1 MATPKEEKV
10 MDEKRTVGGGEVP
23 VHGVLVVEG
32 VETGD
37 RRRFAEGA
45 LTWRELPLP
54 LLWQKAS
61 AERHGGSTS
70 VGRIERIYRDE
81 SGSLAWSGFMNST
94 AEADEVT
101 GLVGDRSLRGVSVD
115 VDDATMELQ
124 SRSGAAL
131 SEDVDIDPTDVV
143 ETLTKARISA
153 ATICAIPAF
162 AEAYIALGSGTRPEG
177 EREEVA
183 VEHKEVTDGYS
194 AETFSGDA
202 VAAKSVQEI
211 VQSLPVDP
219 EVVEQLLAADE
230 ADLPD
235 AVASVA
241 ESIEDPETAEQ
252 VRAAADQIRDLLS
265 PTGAMAEESAPEG
278 TSDFG
283 PTSNPTTRDGP
294 GWLTDPVP
302 TQRLRNYWTK
312 GEGAAKIDWL
322 TPGDFNRCRTFL
334 AEYVKPQHLSGT
346 CANLH
351 KVATGVWPGQHSVAP
366 SATPLVRSS
375 SLLAAAAPA
384 LERAGVQSIGFGEAV
399 AVAADGPGGKPTL
412 EVLSPGHRLKVLGV
426 DAGTYS
432 AEVVEVQSFRD
443 GAVYTLE
450 GEDVRGGSLPAAVAV
465 RVQGSGPDEALSAAA
480 DSGVEVRLVGQAR
493 LTGSQDSPVVALA
506 HALAEPTG
514 DAFSE
519 ASLTA
524 SAGTDIGCWNIHVPS
539 VYESGQPVAPAYRLV
554 ASGGPNLPPMDWFA
568 NPGLQ
573 EPTPLTITED
583 GQVFGH
589 VATWGTCHVGFED
602 SCVTAPMSTSEY
614 AYFCSGVVATD
625 GGDVRA
631 GQITFDTGHA
641 GLELNSRRTMAHYDN
656 TGHCAAD
663 VMAGEDEVG
672 IWVAGAVRPGVT
684 DEQMRTLR
692 GAKMSGDWRSIGG
705 SLEMVAVLAVNV
717 PGFPIPR
724 PALAASAGRSEALVA
739 AGVVPETK
747 GVENFSVEEVVSA
760 TLAKIEADRAARE
773 EIQRI
778 SASLA
783 AEDIERTVSSV
794 QMEG

>member
-1 MATPKEEKV
+1 
-10 MDEKRTVGGGEVP
+10 MDEKQTVGDGEVP

-37 RRRFAEGA
+37 RRKFAEGA
-45 LTWRELPLP
+45 LSWRDLPLP

-61 AERHGGSTS
+61 GDGHAGATV
-70 VGRIERIYRDE
+70 VGRIERITRGDD
-81 SGSLAWSGFMNST
+81 GALAWSGFMNGT
-94 AEADEVT
+94 LEADEVT
-101 GLVGDRSLRGVSVD
+101 GLVADRSLRGVSVD
-115 VDDATMELQ
+115 VDNATMELQ

-131 SEDVDIDPTDVV
+131 SEDVDIDPNDIV

-162 AEAYIALGSGTRPEG
+162 AEAYIALGSGEFRDVSQKERDDLESEGKALPDGSFPIANVEDLKNAIQSIGRAKDPEKARAHIKKRAKALG
-177 EREEVA
+177 ESDLIPDEW
-183 VEHKEVTDGYS
+183 S

-278 TSDFG
+278 TKASIPGLPDLSEEEASRVSAAKPEEVPDVLEQIAAEAGEGEKAEQLLAAAAAMREAIASEQAPPQAASGGVEEFG
-283 PTSNPTTRDGP
+283 PTSNPTTMDGP
-294 GWLTDPVP
+294 GWLTHPVE
-302 TQRLRNYWTK
+302 TDRLRDYWTH
-312 GEGAAKIDWL
+312 GIGAAKIGWGL
-322 TPGDFNRCRTFL
+322 PGDFNRCRALTGK
-334 AEYVKPQHLSGT
+334 YINPKHLNGY
-346 CANLH
+346 CANRH
-351 KVATGVWPGQHSVAP
+351 KDALGIWPGQH
-366 SATPLVRSS
+366 
-375 SLLAAAAPA
+375 
-384 LERAGVQSIGFGEAV
+384 G
-399 AVAADGPGGKPTL
+399 AD
-412 EVLSPGHRLKVLGV
+412 VI
-426 DAGTYS
+426 
-432 AEVVEVQSFRD
+432 
-443 GAVYTLE
+443 
-450 GEDVRGGSLPAAVAV
+450 
-465 RVQGSGPDEALSAAA
+465 
-480 DSGVEVRLVGQAR
+480 
-493 LTGSQDSPVVALA
+493 
-506 HALAEPTG
+506 
-514 DAFSE
+514 
-519 ASLTA
+519 TA
-524 SAGTDIGCWNIHVPS
+524 SAG
-539 VYESGQPVAPAYRLV
+539 EPVAPAYRLV

-602 SCVTAPMSTSEY
+602 SCVTAPSSASEY

-672 IWVAGAVRPGVT
+672 IWVAGALRPGIS

-705 SLEMVAVLAVNV
+705 NLEMVAVLAVNV

-724 PALAASAGRSEALVA
+724 PALAASGGRSEALVA

-747 GVENFSVEEVVSA
+747 GVENFTVEEVVSA

-778 SASLA
+778 SAALA

>member
-1 MATPKEEKV
+1 MATPKEKKV
-10 MDEKRTVGGGEVP
+10 MDEKQTVGDGEVP

-37 RRRFAEGA
+37 RRKFAEGA
-45 LTWRELPLP
+45 LSWRDLPLP

-61 AERHGGSTS
+61 GDGHAGATV
-70 VGRIERIYRDE
+70 VGRIERITRGDD
-81 SGSLAWSGFMNST
+81 GALAWSGFMNGT
-94 AEADEVT
+94 LEADEVT
-101 GLVGDRSLRGVSVD
+101 GLVADRSLRGVSVD
-115 VDDATMELQ
+115 VDNATMELQ

-131 SEDVDIDPTDVV
+131 SEDVDIDPNDIV

-162 AEAYIALGSGTRPEG
+162 AEAYIALGSGEFRDVSQKERDDLESEGKALPDGSFPIANVEDLKNAIQSIGRAKDPEKARAHIKKRAKALG
-177 EREEVA
+177 E
-183 VEHKEVTDGYS
+183 TDLIPDEWS

-278 TSDFG
+278 AKTSIPGLPDLSPEEASRVSAAKPEEVPDVLEQIAAEAGEGEKAEQLLAAAAAMREAIASEQAPPQAASGGVEEFG
-283 PTSNPTTRDGP
+283 PTSNPTTMDGP
-294 GWLTDPVP
+294 GWLTHPVE
-302 TQRLRNYWTK
+302 TDRLRDYWTH
-312 GEGAAKIDWL
+312 GIGAAKIGWGL
-322 TPGDFNRCRTFL
+322 PGDFNRCRALTGK
-334 AEYVKPQHLSGT
+334 YINPKHLNGY
-346 CANLH
+346 CANRH
-351 KVATGVWPGQHSVAP
+351 KDALGIWPGQH
-366 SATPLVRSS
+366 
-375 SLLAAAAPA
+375 
-384 LERAGVQSIGFGEAV
+384 G
-399 AVAADGPGGKPTL
+399 AD
-412 EVLSPGHRLKVLGV
+412 VI
-426 DAGTYS
+426 
-432 AEVVEVQSFRD
+432 
-443 GAVYTLE
+443 
-450 GEDVRGGSLPAAVAV
+450 
-465 RVQGSGPDEALSAAA
+465 
-480 DSGVEVRLVGQAR
+480 
-493 LTGSQDSPVVALA
+493 
-506 HALAEPTG
+506 
-514 DAFSE
+514 
-519 ASLTA
+519 TA
-524 SAGTDIGCWNIHVPS
+524 SAG
-539 VYESGQPVAPAYRLV
+539 EPVAPAYRLV

-602 SCVTAPMSTSEY
+602 SCVTAPSSASEY

-672 IWVAGAVRPGVT
+672 IWVAGALRPGIS

-705 SLEMVAVLAVNV
+705 NLEMVAVLAVNV

-724 PALAASAGRSEALVA
+724 PALAASGGRSEALVA

-747 GVENFSVEEVVSA
+747 GVENFTVEEVVSA

-778 SASLA
+778 SAALA

>member
-1 MATPKEEKV
+1 
-10 MDEKRTVGGGEVP
+10 MDESKSTGYGDVP

-37 RRRFAEGA
+37 RRRFATNA
-45 LTWRELPLP
+45 LTWRELPIP

-61 AERHGGSTS
+61 GDGHAGATV
-70 VGRIERIYRDE
+70 VGRIETIERNE
-81 SGSLAWSGFMNST
+81 SGELSWSGFMNGT

-101 GLVGDRSLRGVSVD
+101 GLVADRSLRGVSVD

-131 SEDVDIDPTDVV
+131 SEDVDIDPSDIV

-162 AEAYIALGSGTRPEG
+162 AEAYIALGSGEFRDVSQKERDKRASEGSAMPDGSFPIANVEDLKNAIQAVGRAKDPEKARAHIKKRAKTLG
-177 EREEVA
+177 EESLIPDEWSARE
-183 VEHKEVTDGYS
+183 
-194 AETFSGDA
+194 FSGDA
-202 VAAKSVQEI
+202 VAARSVKEI
-211 VQSLPVDP
+211 VESLPVDA
-219 EVVEQLLAADE
+219 EIVEQLLAADE

-241 ESIEDPETAEQ
+241 ESLEDPEAAEQ

-265 PTGAMAEESAPEG
+265 PPPEEQMAEGSETSIPGLPDLTPEEAERVSAAEPEKVPDVLEEIAAEAG
-278 TSDFG
+278 EGEKADQLRQAAKVMREANAQTEAPPKAASVDAAEFADIAPG
-283 PTSNPTTRDGP
+283 LTEDGP
-294 GWLTDPVP
+294 GWLTHPVE
-302 TQRLRNYWTK
+302 TDRLRDYWTR
-312 GEGAAKIDWL
+312 GIGAAKIGWGL
-322 TPGDFNRCRTFL
+322 PGDFNRCRALTAKYINPKHL
-334 AEYVKPQHLSGT
+334 AGY
-346 CANLH
+346 CANRH
-351 KVATGVWPGQHSVAP
+351 KDALGIWPGQH
-366 SATPLVRSS
+366 
-375 SLLAAAAPA
+375 
-384 LERAGVQSIGFGEAV
+384 
-399 AVAADGPGGKPTL
+399 
-412 EVLSPGHRLKVLGV
+412 
-426 DAGTYS
+426 DARTI
-432 AEVVEVQSFRD
+432 
-443 GAVYTLE
+443 
-450 GEDVRGGSLPAAVAV
+450 
-465 RVQGSGPDEALSAAA
+465 
-480 DSGVEVRLVGQAR
+480 
-493 LTGSQDSPVVALA
+493 
-506 HALAEPTG
+506 
-514 DAFSE
+514 
-519 ASLTA
+519 TA
-524 SAGTDIGCWNIHVPS
+524 SAG
-539 VYESGQPVAPAYRLV
+539 EPVAPAYRLV
-554 ASGGPNLPPMDWFA
+554 ASGGPDLPPMDWFA

-602 SCVTAPMSTSEY
+602 SCVTAPTSNSEY

-672 IWVAGAVRPGVT
+672 IWVAGALRPGIS

-705 SLEMVAVLAVNV
+705 NLEMVAVLAVNV

-724 PALAASAGRSEALVA
+724 PALAASGGRSEALVA

-747 GVENFSVEEVVSA
+747 GVENFTVEEVVSA

-778 SASLA
+778 SAALA

>member
-1 MATPKEEKV
+1 

-23 VHGVLVVEG
+23 VHGVLAVEG

-45 LTWRELPLP
+45 LSWRDLPLP

-61 AERHGGSTS
+61 GDGHAGATV
-70 VGRIERIYRDE
+70 VGRIERIERLED
-81 SGSLAWSGFMNST
+81 GSLLWSGFMNGT
-94 AEADEVT
+94 LEADEVT
-101 GLVGDRSLRGVSVD
+101 GLVADRSLRGVSVD
-115 VDDATMELQ
+115 VDNATMELQ

-131 SEDVDIDPTDVV
+131 SEDVDIDPEDVV

-162 AEAYIALGSGTRPEG
+162 AEAYIALGSGTRPEE
-177 EREEVA
+177 EREKIA

-194 AETFSGDA
+194 SREFRDVSQKERDDLESEGKALPDGSFPIANVEDLKNAIQSIGRAKDPEKARAHIKKRAKALGESDLIPDEWSAQTFSGDA

-252 VRAAADQIRDLLS
+252 VTAAADQIRDLLS
-265 PTGAMAEESAPEG
+265 PPGAMAGESAPEG
-278 TSDFG
+278 AKASIPGLPELSEEEAARISAASPEAVPDVLEEIAAEAGEGEKADQLRRAAAAMREAIGNSEAPPTAASGGVEEFG
-283 PTSNPTTRDGP
+283 PTSNPTTMDGP
-294 GWLTDPVP
+294 GWLTHPVE
-302 TQRLRNYWTK
+302 TDRLRDYWTH
-312 GEGAAKIDWL
+312 GVGAAKIGWGL
-322 TPGDFNRCRTFL
+322 PGDFYRCRALTGK
-334 AEYVKPQHLSGT
+334 YINPKHLNGY
-346 CANLH
+346 CANRH
-351 KVATGVWPGQHSVAP
+351 KDALGIWPGQHNAQ
-366 SATPLVRSS
+366 T
-375 SLLAAAAPA
+375 
-384 LERAGVQSIGFGEAV
+384 I
-399 AVAADGPGGKPTL
+399 
-412 EVLSPGHRLKVLGV
+412 
-426 DAGTYS
+426 
-432 AEVVEVQSFRD
+432 
-443 GAVYTLE
+443 
-450 GEDVRGGSLPAAVAV
+450 
-465 RVQGSGPDEALSAAA
+465 
-480 DSGVEVRLVGQAR
+480 
-493 LTGSQDSPVVALA
+493 
-506 HALAEPTG
+506 
-514 DAFSE
+514 
-519 ASLTA
+519 TA
-524 SAGTDIGCWNIHVPS
+524 SAG
-539 VYESGQPVAPAYRLV
+539 EPVAPAYRLV

-602 SCVTAPMSTSEY
+602 SCVTAPTSTSEY

-672 IWVAGAVRPGVT
+672 IWVAGALRPGIS
-684 DEQMRTLR
+684 DEQIRTLR

-705 SLEMVAVLAVNV
+705 NLEMVAVLAVNV

-747 GVENFSVEEVVSA
+747 GVENFTVEEVVSA

-794 QMEG
+794 QMEEM

>member
-1 MATPKEEKV
+1 MATPKKEKV
-10 MDEKRTVGGGEVP
+10 MDEKQTVGDGEVP

-37 RRRFAEGA
+37 RRKFAEGA
-45 LTWRELPLP
+45 LSWRDLPLP

-61 AERHGGSTS
+61 GDGHAGATV
-70 VGRIERIYRDE
+70 VGRIERITRGDD
-81 SGSLAWSGFMNST
+81 GALAWSGFMNGT
-94 AEADEVT
+94 LEADEVT
-101 GLVGDRSLRGVSVD
+101 GLVADRSLRGVSVD
-115 VDDATMELQ
+115 VDNATMELQ

-131 SEDVDIDPTDVV
+131 SEDVDIDPNDIV

-162 AEAYIALGSGTRPEG
+162 AEAYIALGSGEFRDVSQKERDDLESEGKALPDGSFPIANVEDLKNAIQSVGRAKDPEKARAHIKKRAKALG
-177 EREEVA
+177 ESDLIPDEW
-183 VEHKEVTDGYS
+183 S

-278 TSDFG
+278 AKTSIPGLPDLSPEEASRVSAAKPEEVPDVLEQIAAEAGEGEKAEQLLAAAAAMREAIASEQAPPQAASGGVEEFG
-283 PTSNPTTRDGP
+283 PTSNPTTMDGP
-294 GWLTDPVP
+294 GWLTHPVE
-302 TQRLRNYWTK
+302 TDRLRDYWTH
-312 GEGAAKIDWL
+312 GIGAAKIGWGL
-322 TPGDFNRCRTFL
+322 PGDFNRCRALTGK
-334 AEYVKPQHLSGT
+334 YINPKHLNGY
-346 CANLH
+346 CANRH
-351 KVATGVWPGQHSVAP
+351 KDALGIWPGQH
-366 SATPLVRSS
+366 
-375 SLLAAAAPA
+375 
-384 LERAGVQSIGFGEAV
+384 G
-399 AVAADGPGGKPTL
+399 AD
-412 EVLSPGHRLKVLGV
+412 VI
-426 DAGTYS
+426 
-432 AEVVEVQSFRD
+432 
-443 GAVYTLE
+443 
-450 GEDVRGGSLPAAVAV
+450 
-465 RVQGSGPDEALSAAA
+465 
-480 DSGVEVRLVGQAR
+480 
-493 LTGSQDSPVVALA
+493 
-506 HALAEPTG
+506 
-514 DAFSE
+514 
-519 ASLTA
+519 TA
-524 SAGTDIGCWNIHVPS
+524 SAG
-539 VYESGQPVAPAYRLV
+539 EPVAPAYRLV

-602 SCVTAPMSTSEY
+602 SCVTAPSSASEY

-672 IWVAGAVRPGVT
+672 IWVAGALRPGIS

-705 SLEMVAVLAVNV
+705 NLEMVAVLAVNV

-747 GVENFSVEEVVSA
+747 GVENFTVEEVVSA

-778 SASLA
+778 SAALA

>member
-1 MATPKEEKV
+1 MATPEEEKV
-10 MDEKRTVGGGEVP
+10 MDEERTVGGGEVP
-23 VHGVLVVEG
+23 VHGVLAVEG

-45 LTWRELPLP
+45 LTWRDLPLP

-61 AERHGGSTS
+61 SDGHAGATV
-70 VGRIERIYRDE
+70 VGRIERIARAED
-81 SGSLAWSGFMNST
+81 GSLPWSGFMNTTTES
-94 AEADEVT
+94 DEVT
-101 GLVGDRSLRGVSVD
+101 GLVADRSLRGVSVD
-115 VDDATMELQ
+115 VDNATMELQ

-131 SEDVDIDPTDVV
+131 SEDVDIDPDDVV

-162 AEAYIALGSGTRPEG
+162 AEAYIALGPGTRPEG
-177 EREEVA
+177 GREEVA
-183 VEHKEVTDGYS
+183 GDYSSREFRDVSQKERDDLESEGKAMDDGSFPIANVEDLKNAIQSVGRAKDPEKARAHIKKRAKALGESDLIPDEWS

-211 VQSLPVDP
+211 VQSLPVRPD
-219 EVVEQLLAADE
+219 VVEQLLAADE

-241 ESIEDPETAEQ
+241 EAIEDPETAEQ

-278 TSDFG
+278 AKASIPGLPDLSEEEAARISAASPEDVPDVLEEIAAEVGEGEKADLLRRAAAAMREAIGNSEAPPTEASASTSEFADLAPG
-283 PTSNPTTRDGP
+283 LTEDGP
-294 GWLTDPVP
+294 GWLTHPVE
-302 TQRLRNYWTK
+302 TDRLRDYWTH
-312 GEGAAKIDWL
+312 GIGAAKIGWGL
-322 TPGDFNRCRTFL
+322 PGDFYRCRALTVQ
-334 AEYVKPQHLSGT
+334 YVGPRHINGY
-346 CANLH
+346 CANRH
-351 KVATGVWPGQHSVAP
+351 KDALGIWPGQHN
-366 SATPLVRSS
+366 
-375 SLLAAAAPA
+375 
-384 LERAGVQSIGFGEAV
+384 
-399 AVAADGPGGKPTL
+399 
-412 EVLSPGHRLKVLGV
+412 
-426 DAGTYS
+426 
-432 AEVVEVQSFRD
+432 
-443 GAVYTLE
+443 
-450 GEDVRGGSLPAAVAV
+450 
-465 RVQGSGPDEALSAAA
+465 
-480 DSGVEVRLVGQAR
+480 AR
-493 LTGSQDSPVVALA
+493 TI
-506 HALAEPTG
+506 
-514 DAFSE
+514 
-519 ASLTA
+519 TA
-524 SAGTDIGCWNIHVPS
+524 SAG
-539 VYESGQPVAPAYRLV
+539 EPVAPAYRLV
-554 ASGGPNLPPMDWFA
+554 ASGGPSLPPMDWFA

-602 SCVTAPMSTSEY
+602 SCVTAPSSASEY

-663 VMAGEDEVG
+663 VMAGEDEIG
-672 IWVAGAVRPGVT
+672 IWVAGALRPGIS

-705 SLEMVAVLAVNV
+705 NLEMVAVLAVNV

-724 PALAASAGRSEALVA
+724 PALAASGGRSEALVA

-747 GVENFSVEEVVSA
+747 GVENFTVEEVVSA

-778 SASLA
+778 SAALA

>member
-1 MATPKEEKV
+1 
-10 MDEKRTVGGGEVP
+10 MDEKQTVGDGEVP

-37 RRRFAEGA
+37 RRKFAEGA
-45 LTWRELPLP
+45 LSWRDLPLP

-61 AERHGGSTS
+61 GDGHAGATV
-70 VGRIERIYRDE
+70 VGRIERITRGDD
-81 SGSLAWSGFMNST
+81 GALAWSGFMNGT
-94 AEADEVT
+94 LEADEVT
-101 GLVGDRSLRGVSVD
+101 GLVADRSLRGVSVD
-115 VDDATMELQ
+115 VDNATMELQ

-131 SEDVDIDPTDVV
+131 SEDVDIDPNDIV

-162 AEAYIALGSGTRPEG
+162 AEAYIALGSGEFRDVSQKERDDLESEGKALPDGSFPIANVEDLKNAIQSVGRAKDPEKARAHIKKRAKALG
-177 EREEVA
+177 ESDLIPDEW
-183 VEHKEVTDGYS
+183 S
-194 AETFSGDA
+194 AQTFSGDA

-278 TSDFG
+278 AKTSIPGLPDLSPEEASRVSAAKPEEVPDVLEQIAAEAGEGEKAEQLLAAAAAMREAIASEQAPPQAASGGVEEFG
-283 PTSNPTTRDGP
+283 PTSNPTTMDGP
-294 GWLTDPVP
+294 GWLTHPVE
-302 TQRLRNYWTK
+302 TDRLRDYWTH
-312 GEGAAKIDWL
+312 GIGAAKIGWGL
-322 TPGDFNRCRTFL
+322 PGDFNRCRALTGK
-334 AEYVKPQHLSGT
+334 YINPKHLNGY
-346 CANLH
+346 CANRH
-351 KVATGVWPGQHSVAP
+351 KDALGIWPGQH
-366 SATPLVRSS
+366 
-375 SLLAAAAPA
+375 
-384 LERAGVQSIGFGEAV
+384 G
-399 AVAADGPGGKPTL
+399 AD
-412 EVLSPGHRLKVLGV
+412 VI
-426 DAGTYS
+426 
-432 AEVVEVQSFRD
+432 
-443 GAVYTLE
+443 
-450 GEDVRGGSLPAAVAV
+450 
-465 RVQGSGPDEALSAAA
+465 
-480 DSGVEVRLVGQAR
+480 
-493 LTGSQDSPVVALA
+493 
-506 HALAEPTG
+506 
-514 DAFSE
+514 
-519 ASLTA
+519 TA
-524 SAGTDIGCWNIHVPS
+524 SAG
-539 VYESGQPVAPAYRLV
+539 EPVAPAYRLV

-602 SCVTAPMSTSEY
+602 SCVTAPSSASEY

-672 IWVAGAVRPGVT
+672 IWVAGALRPGIS

-705 SLEMVAVLAVNV
+705 NLEMVAVLAVNV

-724 PALAASAGRSEALVA
+724 PALAASGGRSEALVA

-747 GVENFSVEEVVSA
+747 GVENFTVEEVVSA

-778 SASLA
+778 SAALA

>member
-1 MATPKEEKV
+1 MATPKKEKV
-10 MDEKRTVGGGEVP
+10 MDEKQTVGDGEVP

-37 RRRFAEGA
+37 RRKFAEGA
-45 LTWRELPLP
+45 LSWRDLPLP

-61 AERHGGSTS
+61 GDGHAGATV
-70 VGRIERIYRDE
+70 VGRIERITRGDD
-81 SGSLAWSGFMNST
+81 GALAWSGFMNGT
-94 AEADEVT
+94 LEADEVT
-101 GLVGDRSLRGVSVD
+101 GLVADRSLRGVSVD
-115 VDDATMELQ
+115 VDNATMELQ

-131 SEDVDIDPTDVV
+131 SEDVDIDPNDIV

-162 AEAYIALGSGTRPEG
+162 AEAYIALGSGEFRDVSQKERDDLESEGKALDDGSFPIANVEDLKNAIQSVGRAKDPEKARAHIKKRAKALG
-177 EREEVA
+177 E
-183 VEHKEVTDGYS
+183 TDLIPDEWS
-194 AETFSGDA
+194 AQTFSGDA

-278 TSDFG
+278 AKTSIPGLPDLSPEEASRVSAAKPEEVPDVLEQIAAEAGEGEKAEQLLAAAAAMREAIASEQAPPQAASGGVEEFG
-283 PTSNPTTRDGP
+283 PTSNPTTMDGP
-294 GWLTDPVP
+294 GWLTHPVE
-302 TQRLRNYWTK
+302 TDRLRDYWTH
-312 GEGAAKIDWL
+312 GIGAAKIGWGL
-322 TPGDFNRCRTFL
+322 PGDFNRCRALTGK
-334 AEYVKPQHLSGT
+334 YINPKHLNGY
-346 CANLH
+346 CANRH
-351 KVATGVWPGQHSVAP
+351 KDALGIWPGQH
-366 SATPLVRSS
+366 
-375 SLLAAAAPA
+375 
-384 LERAGVQSIGFGEAV
+384 G
-399 AVAADGPGGKPTL
+399 AD
-412 EVLSPGHRLKVLGV
+412 VI
-426 DAGTYS
+426 
-432 AEVVEVQSFRD
+432 
-443 GAVYTLE
+443 
-450 GEDVRGGSLPAAVAV
+450 
-465 RVQGSGPDEALSAAA
+465 
-480 DSGVEVRLVGQAR
+480 
-493 LTGSQDSPVVALA
+493 
-506 HALAEPTG
+506 
-514 DAFSE
+514 
-519 ASLTA
+519 TA
-524 SAGTDIGCWNIHVPS
+524 SAG
-539 VYESGQPVAPAYRLV
+539 EPVAPAYRLV

-602 SCVTAPMSTSEY
+602 SCVTAPSSASEY

-672 IWVAGAVRPGVT
+672 IWVAGALRPGIS

-705 SLEMVAVLAVNV
+705 NLEMVAVLAVNV

-724 PALAASAGRSEALVA
+724 PALAASGGRSEALVA

-747 GVENFSVEEVVSA
+747 GVENFTVEEVVSA

-778 SASLA
+778 SAALA

>member
-1 MATPKEEKV
+1 MATPKEKKV
-10 MDEKRTVGGGEVP
+10 MDEKQTVGDGEVP

-37 RRRFAEGA
+37 RRKFAEGA
-45 LTWRELPLP
+45 LSWRDLPLP

-61 AERHGGSTS
+61 GDGHAGATV
-70 VGRIERIYRDE
+70 VGRIERITRGDD
-81 SGSLAWSGFMNST
+81 GALAWSGFMNGT
-94 AEADEVT
+94 LEADEVT
-101 GLVGDRSLRGVSVD
+101 GLVADRSLRGVSVD
-115 VDDATMELQ
+115 VDNATMELQ

-131 SEDVDIDPTDVV
+131 SEDVDIDPNDIV

-162 AEAYIALGSGTRPEG
+162 AEAYIALGSGEFRDVSQKERDDLESEGKALPDGSFPIANVEDLKNAIQSIGRAKDPEKARAHIKKRAKALG
-177 EREEVA
+177 E
-183 VEHKEVTDGYS
+183 TDLIPDEWS

-278 TSDFG
+278 AKTSIPGLPDLSPEEASRVSAAKPEEVPDVLEQIAAEAGEGEKAEQLLAAAAAMREAIASEQAPPQAASGGVEEFG
-283 PTSNPTTRDGP
+283 PTSNPTTMDGP
-294 GWLTDPVP
+294 GWLTHPVE
-302 TQRLRNYWTK
+302 TDRLRDYWTH
-312 GEGAAKIDWL
+312 GIGAAKIGWGL
-322 TPGDFNRCRTFL
+322 PGDFNRCRALTGK
-334 AEYVKPQHLSGT
+334 YINPKHLNGY
-346 CANLH
+346 CANRH
-351 KVATGVWPGQHSVAP
+351 KDALGIWPGQH
-366 SATPLVRSS
+366 
-375 SLLAAAAPA
+375 
-384 LERAGVQSIGFGEAV
+384 G
-399 AVAADGPGGKPTL
+399 AD
-412 EVLSPGHRLKVLGV
+412 VI
-426 DAGTYS
+426 
-432 AEVVEVQSFRD
+432 
-443 GAVYTLE
+443 
-450 GEDVRGGSLPAAVAV
+450 
-465 RVQGSGPDEALSAAA
+465 
-480 DSGVEVRLVGQAR
+480 
-493 LTGSQDSPVVALA
+493 
-506 HALAEPTG
+506 
-514 DAFSE
+514 
-519 ASLTA
+519 TA
-524 SAGTDIGCWNIHVPS
+524 SAG
-539 VYESGQPVAPAYRLV
+539 EPVAPAYRLV

-602 SCVTAPMSTSEY
+602 SCVTAPSSASEY

-672 IWVAGAVRPGVT
+672 IWVAGALRPGIS

-705 SLEMVAVLAVNV
+705 NLEMVAVLAVNV

-747 GVENFSVEEVVSA
+747 GVENFTVEEVVSA

-778 SASLA
+778 SAALA

>member
-10 MDEKRTVGGGEVP
+10 MDEKQTVGDGEVP

-37 RRRFAEGA
+37 RRKFAEGA
-45 LTWRELPLP
+45 LSWRDLPLP

-61 AERHGGSTS
+61 GDGHAGATV
-70 VGRIERIYRDE
+70 VGRIERITRGDD
-81 SGSLAWSGFMNST
+81 GALAWSGFMNGT
-94 AEADEVT
+94 LEADEVT
-101 GLVGDRSLRGVSVD
+101 GLVADRSLRGVSVD
-115 VDDATMELQ
+115 VDNATMELQ

-131 SEDVDIDPTDVV
+131 SEDVDIDPNDIV

-162 AEAYIALGSGTRPEG
+162 AEAYIALGSGEFRDVSQKERDDLESEGKALPDGSFPIANVEDLKNAIQSIGRAKDPEKARAHIKKRAKALG
-177 EREEVA
+177 E
-183 VEHKEVTDGYS
+183 TDLIPDEWS

-278 TSDFG
+278 AKTSIPGLPDLSPEEASRVSAAKPEEVPDVLEQIAAEAGEGEKAEQLLAAAAAMREAIASDQAPPQAASGGVEEFG
-283 PTSNPTTRDGP
+283 PTSNPTTMDGP
-294 GWLTDPVP
+294 GWLTHPVE
-302 TQRLRNYWTK
+302 TDRLRDYWTH
-312 GEGAAKIDWL
+312 GIGAAKIGWGL
-322 TPGDFNRCRTFL
+322 PGDFNRCRALTGK
-334 AEYVKPQHLSGT
+334 YINPKHLNGY
-346 CANLH
+346 CANRH
-351 KVATGVWPGQHSVAP
+351 KDALGIWPGQH
-366 SATPLVRSS
+366 
-375 SLLAAAAPA
+375 
-384 LERAGVQSIGFGEAV
+384 G
-399 AVAADGPGGKPTL
+399 AD
-412 EVLSPGHRLKVLGV
+412 VI
-426 DAGTYS
+426 
-432 AEVVEVQSFRD
+432 
-443 GAVYTLE
+443 
-450 GEDVRGGSLPAAVAV
+450 
-465 RVQGSGPDEALSAAA
+465 
-480 DSGVEVRLVGQAR
+480 
-493 LTGSQDSPVVALA
+493 
-506 HALAEPTG
+506 
-514 DAFSE
+514 
-519 ASLTA
+519 TA
-524 SAGTDIGCWNIHVPS
+524 SAG
-539 VYESGQPVAPAYRLV
+539 EPVAPAYRLV

-602 SCVTAPMSTSEY
+602 SCVTAPSSASEY

-672 IWVAGAVRPGVT
+672 IWVAGALRPGIS

-705 SLEMVAVLAVNV
+705 NLEMVAVLAVNV

-724 PALAASAGRSEALVA
+724 PALAASGGRSEALVA

-747 GVENFSVEEVVSA
+747 GVENFTVEEVVSA

-778 SASLA
+778 SAALA

>member
-1 MATPKEEKV
+1 MATPKKEKV
-10 MDEKRTVGGGEVP
+10 MDEKQTVGDGEVP

-37 RRRFAEGA
+37 RRKFAEGA
-45 LTWRELPLP
+45 LSWRDLPLP

-61 AERHGGSTS
+61 GDGHAGATV
-70 VGRIERIYRDE
+70 VGRIERITRGDD
-81 SGSLAWSGFMNST
+81 GALAWSGFMNGT
-94 AEADEVT
+94 LEADEVT
-101 GLVGDRSLRGVSVD
+101 GLVADRSLRGVSVD
-115 VDDATMELQ
+115 VDNATMELQ

-131 SEDVDIDPTDVV
+131 SEDVDIDPNDIV

-162 AEAYIALGSGTRPEG
+162 AEAYIALGSGEFRDVSQKERDDLESEGKALPDGSFPIANVEDLKNAIQSVGRAKDPEKARAHIKKRAKALG
-177 EREEVA
+177 ESDLIPDEW
-183 VEHKEVTDGYS
+183 S

-278 TSDFG
+278 AKTSIPGLPDLSPEEASRVSAAKPEEVPDVLEQIAAEAGEGEKAEQLLAAAAAMREAIASEQAPPQAASGGVEEFG
-283 PTSNPTTRDGP
+283 PTSNPTTMDGP
-294 GWLTDPVP
+294 GWLTHPVE
-302 TQRLRNYWTK
+302 TDRLRDYWTH
-312 GEGAAKIDWL
+312 GIGAAKIGWGL
-322 TPGDFNRCRTFL
+322 PGDFNRCRALTGK
-334 AEYVKPQHLSGT
+334 YINPKHLNGY
-346 CANLH
+346 CANRH
-351 KVATGVWPGQHSVAP
+351 KDALGIWPGQH
-366 SATPLVRSS
+366 
-375 SLLAAAAPA
+375 
-384 LERAGVQSIGFGEAV
+384 G
-399 AVAADGPGGKPTL
+399 AD
-412 EVLSPGHRLKVLGV
+412 VI
-426 DAGTYS
+426 
-432 AEVVEVQSFRD
+432 
-443 GAVYTLE
+443 
-450 GEDVRGGSLPAAVAV
+450 
-465 RVQGSGPDEALSAAA
+465 
-480 DSGVEVRLVGQAR
+480 
-493 LTGSQDSPVVALA
+493 
-506 HALAEPTG
+506 
-514 DAFSE
+514 
-519 ASLTA
+519 TA
-524 SAGTDIGCWNIHVPS
+524 SAG
-539 VYESGQPVAPAYRLV
+539 EPVAPAYRLV

-602 SCVTAPMSTSEY
+602 SCVTAPSSASEY

-672 IWVAGAVRPGVT
+672 IWVAGALRPGIS

-705 SLEMVAVLAVNV
+705 NLEMVAVLAVNV

-724 PALAASAGRSEALVA
+724 PALAASGGRSEALVA

-747 GVENFSVEEVVSA
+747 GVENFTVEEVVSA

-778 SASLA
+778 SAALA